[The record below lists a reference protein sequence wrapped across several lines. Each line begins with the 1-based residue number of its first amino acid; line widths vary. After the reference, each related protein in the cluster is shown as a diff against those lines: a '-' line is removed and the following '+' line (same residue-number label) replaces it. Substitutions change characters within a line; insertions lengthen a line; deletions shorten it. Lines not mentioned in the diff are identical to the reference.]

1 MTWVG
6 QREAFD
12 AAVRA
17 GAPGA
22 RWPLR
27 DTVRRF
33 AWHVLDHAWEIED
46 KRPVGE
52 AAPGATWGVGD
63 SGVTQ
68 QDGVDLLAL
77 YDTALPQVCA
87 PASWRSSRLLRLLD
101 PAPRPL
107 EDP

>member
-1 MTWVG
+1 M
-6 QREAFD
+6 
-12 AAVRA
+12 
-17 GAPGA
+17 
-22 RWPLR
+22 
-27 DTVRRF
+27 
-33 AWHVLDHAWEIED
+33 
-46 KRPVGE
+46 
-52 AAPGATWGVGD
+52 
-63 SGVTQ
+63 TQ